1 VIDTEAKLEAV
12 KRDKKNWRDMDWNT
26 GRVAERLEK
35 EETER
40 QKGSQGT
47 ERGTEGPECRRR
59 DRVTKRQK
67 ESQVRTQKER
77 RRDISAEI
85 WSEHRK

>member
-47 ERGTEGPECRRR
+47 ERWTEGPE
-59 DRVTKRQK
+59 
-67 ESQVRTQKER
+67 
-77 RRDISAEI
+77 
-85 WSEHRK
+85 